1 MATPKNI
8 GGLKSLGKA
17 TKPSSHIP
25 EYSADPAGGPFA
37 KVPRPG
43 KVGGGSAAPIFGKGK
58 KS

>member
-25 EYSADPAGGPFA
+25 EYSADPQGGTFA
-37 KVPRPG
+37 TVPRPG